1 MIWDKKLLNNDKPIY
16 FLHSAVIALWGLKK
30 YGSVTLFIIINF
42 QIMRDDFNI
51 LNDLRGF
58 LKVHFQHDQTPA
70 DMQVIYF

>member
-1 MIWDKKLLNNDKPIY
+1 
-16 FLHSAVIALWGLKK
+16 
-30 YGSVTLFIIINF
+30 
-42 QIMRDDFNI
+42 MRDDFNI